1 VTLRWTPYLIPS
13 FLGAVG
19 AFIAAMYVLRTRGRQ
34 ARARVGAVL
43 LFDIAWWLLC
53 AALETAS
60 AEIRGKE
67 FWAAAQYLSIC
78 TVPTLWFVYSL
89 YYTGREQ
96 WLNPLA
102 WVLLSIV
109 PVTTF
114 VLVLTNPSHGLIWRT
129 AIPDASV
136 TRVAYRATY
145 NMGGWAYQI
154 YAYTLVFIG
163 LLFVFQMLV
172 RSGQLLRWQGVAVM
186 LTVSAPFL
194 VHIAQDG
201 FGILPVNSINLTPYA
216 LAITGPILAWSFYRL
231 RVRDIVP
238 VARDQVVEGI
248 ADALLVRDGENR
260 VLELNLAA
268 ERLFGQTRRAAF
280 GQSIDQVWPLQ
291 SEHLPQR
298 PAGASKGREVV
309 TDQSARH
316 AYDVLISPLADH
328 RGRQLGRVITLRD
341 ITELKR
347 AEEALSLREERLRLI
362 TDNMVDIVA
371 KIDIHGVCEYVSPSV
386 KTTLG
391 RDADTLLGASMFDD
405 LHPDDVVRARQA
417 LDSILR
423 TASPVKLAVRIRH
436 AAGHYV
442 WLEINA
448 NPLID
453 DKGQV
458 VGAIVDSRDITQRKQ
473 AQEALA
479 RSEQY
484 AQQLVD
490 HSRDLIMIIG
500 ADTKIR
506 YASPAVE
513 RIIGYTPAERIGH
526 SVFELVSPD
535 DLPKVLSNFRES
547 LAQGAAD
554 GTVEARTQHRDG
566 SWRDLEIHA
575 TNLLHEPAIAGILLN
590 TRDITERK
598 LAEQKLA
605 SYAAA
610 LEESNQELQQ
620 FTYVASHDLQEPLRM
635 VTSYLQLM
643 QRRYSDQ
650 LDADAE
656 EFIGYAVDGAARMSE
671 LLKGLLIYSR
681 VQTQGDP
688 LQPTDCQVL
697 VEQVLATLR
706 LALEESDAVI
716 TCDPLPT
723 LAADPIQLGQLF
735 QNLIGNALRFR
746 STQPPR
752 IHIGAQR
759 QKAGWAF
766 SVRDNGIGIDPQY
779 AERIFAIFQRL
790 HAREAYPGTG
800 IGLAICKR
808 IVQRHGGRIW
818 VESEPGKGATFYF
831 TLPVRE

>member
-1 VTLRWTPYLIPS
+1 VTLQWTPYLIPS
-13 FLGAVG
+13 FIGAVS
-19 AFIAAMYVLRTRGRQ
+19 AFIAAMYVLRKRGRQ

-43 LFDIAWWLLC
+43 LFNIAWWLLC

-60 AEIRGKE
+60 AEIRGKV
-67 FWAAAQYLSIC
+67 FWATAQYVSIC
-78 TVPTLWFVYSL
+78 TVPTLWFVYTL

-96 WLNPLA
+96 WLNA
-102 WVLLSIV
+102 RSWVLLSIV
-109 PVTTF
+109 PLTTF
-114 VLVLTNPSHGLIWRT
+114 ALVLTNSFHGLIWRT
-129 AIPDASV
+129 VISDAGV
-136 TRVAYRATY
+136 ARVAYRATY
-145 NMGGWAYQI
+145 SVGGWAYQI
-154 YAYTLVFIG
+154 YAYVLLFIG
-163 LLFVFQMLV
+163 LLFVFQMLA
-172 RSGQLLRWQGVAVM
+172 RSGQLLRWQAVALM
-186 LTVSAPFL
+186 LAATTPLL
-194 VHIAQDG
+194 VHFAQDV
-201 FGILPVNSINLTPYA
+201 FGILPLNNPNLTPYA
-216 LAITGPILAWSFYRL
+216 LAITGPILAWSFQWL
-231 RVRDIVP
+231 R
-238 VARDQVVEGI
+238 ARDLVPIAREQVVEGI
-248 ADALLVRDGENR
+248 SDALLVLDGENR
-260 VLELNLAA
+260 VLDLNPAA
-268 ERLFGQTRRAAF
+268 ERLFGQTRRAAL

-298 PAGASKGREVV
+298 PAGASKSREVV
-309 TDQSARH
+309 TDQSTQH

-341 ITELKR
+341 ITEIKR
-347 AEEALSLREERLRLI
+347 VEEALSLREERLRLI
-362 TDNMVDIVA
+362 TDNMMDIVA
-371 KIDIHGVCEYVSPSV
+371 KIDIHGILEYVSPSV

-391 RDADTLLGASMFDD
+391 RDADSLLGASMYED

-423 TASPVKLAVRIRH
+423 AASPAKLEVRIRH

-453 DKGQV
+453 DEGQV
-458 VGAIVDSRDITQRKQ
+458 VGAIVDSRNITQRKQ
-473 AQEALA
+473 TQEALA
-479 RSEQY
+479 KSEQY
-484 AQQLVD
+484 AQRLVE

-513 RIIGYTPAERIGH
+513 RIIGYTPTERIGH

-535 DLPKVLSNFRES
+535 DLPTVLSNFRES
-547 LAQGAAD
+547 LAQGAAN

-598 LAEQKLA
+598 LAEEKLA

-620 FTYVASHDLQEPLRM
+620 FAYVASHDLQEPLRM

-643 QRRYSDQ
+643 QRRYNEK
-650 LDADAE
+650 LDADAD

-681 VQTQGDP
+681 VQTQREP

-723 LAADPIQLGQLF
+723 LAADPVQLGQLF
-735 QNLIGNALRFR
+735 QNLIGNALKFR

-752 IHIGAQR
+752 IHIGAER
-759 QKAGWAF
+759 QDADWVF

-790 HAREAYPGTG
+790 HVRDAYPGTG

-808 IVQRHGGRIW
+808 IVQRHSGRIW
-818 VESEPGKGATFYF
+818 VESELGKGATFYF